1 MEIRIEVYGESNKN
15 IKKTKTLIHWELI
28 KDYAESGDL
37 NTKEKILLSESLIDA
52 LNKGRPDSP

>member
-28 KDYAESGDL
+28 KDYTESANL
-37 NTKEKILLSESLIDA
+37 NTEEKILFCEGLMDA
-52 LNKGRPDSP
+52 LNKGRPDSL

>member
-52 LNKGRPDSP
+52 LNKGWPDSP

>member
-1 MEIRIEVYGESNKN
+1 MEIRIEVYGGSNKN

-28 KDYAESGDL
+28 KDYAETANL

>member
-1 MEIRIEVYGESNKN
+1 MEIRIEVAGEADKN

-28 KDYAESGDL
+28 KDYMESNNL

-52 LNKGRPDSP
+52 LNKGRPDST